1 MRYFNQILFEMRHQ
15 KMMMWVSIGGTALSI
30 FLVMA
35 FYMSNHVTTAPVA
48 PELDRARIVS
58 GQNIEMESLDGEGY
72 SASSALDYE
81 TARKLYAGL
90 EGVEKEVFMSNWPED
105 IMVGEN
111 ITDAEPMAGKYTDE
125 NYWKLYQFS
134 FIDGKPYDRAA
145 CESGDKTAVIS
156 RSVARRLFGTDHAT
170 GHDIRIDGSTYK
182 VIGVTEDVH
191 PLLESAYADIW
202 LPLGPDQREPD
213 PLYPLMGNIQVKM
226 LLEEGMDPEALR
238 KQVRQRYASLNA
250 SIKED
255 NMKVI
260 YHEQPYTD
268 KVVATHKYGS
278 NTTPDPNPGFKENL
292 IIYGLLLILPA
303 INLSSM
309 TRGRLRSRES
319 EIGVRRAFGASRSAI
334 VHQLL
339 GENFIITLIGG
350 VIGFVGSFIFMMFM
364 SRLFLDLSID
374 FNSVMIDQEGPRLRF
389 DMLFSWNGFLL
400 ALGFC
405 FVLNLLSA
413 FAPAW
418 KASRMTPA
426 AAIARNRNN

>member
-35 FYMSNHVTTAPVA
+35 FYMSNHVVTAAVA

-58 GQNIEMESLDGEGY
+58 GQNIEMESLNGEGG
-72 SASSALDYE
+72 SLSSQIDYE
-81 TARKLYAGL
+81 TATKLYSGL
-90 EGVEKEVFMSNWPED
+90 EGVEKEVFMSHWHESL
-105 IMVGEN
+105 MVGES
-111 ITDAEPMAGKYTDE
+111 ITDAEPMSGRYTDE

-156 RSVARRLFGTDHAT
+156 RSVSRRLFGTDHAA
-170 GHDIRIDGSTYK
+170 GRDIHIDGTIYK

-191 PLLESAYADIW
+191 PLLASAYADIW

-213 PLYPLMGNIQVKM
+213 QLYPMRGNIQVKM
-226 LLEEGMDPEALR
+226 LLKEGSDPEALR
-238 KQVRQRYASLNA
+238 KQVRHRYASLNA
-250 SIKED
+250 TLKQE
-255 NMKVI
+255 NKKVI

-268 KVVATHKYGS
+268 KVVSAQEYGS
-278 NTTPDPNPGFKENL
+278 NTTPDPNPGRKENI
-292 IIYGLLLILPA
+292 IIYFLLLILPA

-319 EIGVRRAFGASRSAI
+319 EIGVRRAFGASRSSI
-334 VHQLL
+334 IRQLL
-339 GENFIITLIGG
+339 GENFLITLIGG
-350 VIGFVGSFIFMMFM
+350 AIGLICSILFMIFL
-364 SRLFLDLSID
+364 SRLFLDFSID
-374 FNSVMIDQEGPRLRF
+374 SDSVMIDPEGPKLKF
-389 DMLFSWNGFLL
+389 NMLFSWGGFLM

-413 FAPAW
+413 FVPSW
-418 KASRMTPA
+418 KASRVSPA